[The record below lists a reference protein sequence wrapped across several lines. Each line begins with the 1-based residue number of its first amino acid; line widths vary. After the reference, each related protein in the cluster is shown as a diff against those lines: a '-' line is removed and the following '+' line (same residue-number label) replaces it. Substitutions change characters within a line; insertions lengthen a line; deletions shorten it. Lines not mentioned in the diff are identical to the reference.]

1 MLVNIYESLF
11 YFEDFQEVVMRTPAE
26 IQNIM
31 ELCDED
37 SEVRFANID
46 TWFHP
51 IMQETNTIFNLCVAI
66 QVTTLIYLIKSRDM
80 V

>member
-37 SEVRFANID
+37 SEDLQILVHGFI
-46 TWFHP
+46 P
-51 IMQETNTIFNLCVAI
+51 LCKK
-66 QVTTLIYLIKSRDM
+66 LIRYLTCVLLFR
-80 V
+80 